1 MMTRSRRSSIRKTL
15 DHHKE
20 SVDTIEFKKIP
31 ERCELSTLETAE
43 SMLRIGLNQN
53 EVGSQDK
60 QDPVANCKDHDCSLL
75 KSILAM
81 STDMRTLGNKFDAL
95 ENFVVEW
102 LTGLAPVFQSIKEKL
117 EKREET
123 VFVKT
128 RGSQCPSPPSK
139 NCQKC
144 QENSSIPS
152 KTTNSPATERNELK
166 SAVIADSQKS
176 DEKNGSSYA
185 EKASKNKPANQNERQ
200 EFSRPTSANEKSPSR
215 ENKDKKTVKNDDVQ
229 RTSTSK
235 QQGKRQDDE
244 NKNAKNDR
252 NSQFNDDDQVL
263 ILSDS
268 VLNGID
274 KERLGKSYNFNC
286 RIKKCYTSC
295 EIEQSFKD
303 ELKENSVKPTV
314 TILHVGINDLK
325 KSSPQNASS
334 SFINSVKAVR
344 KICPQTKVIVSSVAP
359 TSKQDL
365 DVKREAFNALN
376 RAELIHDS
384 SVSFLCHENLD
395 ALSYRIMS
403 KDGIHPTS
411 HGSSILARNLGR
423 HICNMLWK
431 VVMPKSRKSRA
442 FYSHD
447 MFQKGFEPR
456 RIVFKPKPPPL
467 PLRNRFGPFLH

>member
-1 MMTRSRRSSIRKTL
+1 MRKNS
-15 DHHKE
+15 DHFKE
-20 SVDTIEFKKIP
+20 SLDTIELKKIP
-31 ERCELSTLETAE
+31 ERSELSTLETAE

-60 QDPVANCKDHDCSLL
+60 QQEQDPFANCKDHDCSLL
-75 KSILAM
+75 KSMLTM
-81 STDMRTLGNKFDAL
+81 TSDLRTLGDKFDAL

-102 LTGLAPVFQSIKEKL
+102 LTGLAPVFQSIKQKL
-117 EKREET
+117 EEREER
-123 VFVKT
+123 VSVKT
-128 RGSQCPSPPSK
+128 RSTQCPSTPTK
-139 NCQKC
+139 NCQEC
-144 QENSSIPS
+144 QQKSIIPS
-152 KTTNSPATERNELK
+152 ETANSPVKESNEAK
-166 SAVIADSQKS
+166 SQVIADSQQA
-176 DEKNGSSYA
+176 DERNGRSYA
-185 EKASKNKPANQNERQ
+185 EVAGKEKPANQKDRQ
-200 EFSRPTSANEKSPSR
+200 QTSRPTSANEKNPSR
-215 ENKDKKTVKNDDVQ
+215 ENTDKKTGKTDDVE
-229 RTSTSK
+229 RTSIST
-235 QQGKRQDDE
+235 QQGKKKDDE
-244 NKNAKNDR
+244 NKDAKNFR
-252 NSQFNDDDQVL
+252 NSKCTEDDQVL

-286 RIKKCYTSC
+286 RIKKCYTSS
-295 EIEQSFKD
+295 EIEQSLKD
-303 ELKENSVKPTV
+303 ELKESSVKPTV
-314 TILHVGINDLK
+314 TVLHVGINDLK

-334 SFINSVKAVR
+334 SFIKSVKAVR
-344 KICPQTKVIVSSVAP
+344 KICPQTKVIISSVAP

-411 HGSSILARNLGR
+411 HGASILARNLGR

-431 VVMPKSRKSRA
+431 IVMPKPRKSRA
-442 FYSHD
+442 IYNHD

-456 RIVFKPKPPPL
+456 RIVFKRNSPPL
-467 PLRNRFGPFLH
+467 SLRNRFGPFLH